1 MKMAKEKTSRLG
13 TGLSALFG
21 EEENVLENETVQ
33 TLPISRVEPRK
44 DQPRREFD
52 PAAIEELAASIR
64 EYGLIQPI
72 TVRPLDKGYYQ
83 IIAGERRWR
92 ASRAA
97 GLKEVPV
104 RILEADDK
112 LAMELALVEN
122 LQREDLNP
130 MEEAAGYKKLMDD
143 YGLTQEQVATRVQKS
158 RPAVTNA
165 LRLLSLGETLQKKV
179 SSGKLSAGHA
189 RALLPLKTETL
200 REKAAAEVESR
211 GLSVRQTETLVAS
224 LLRQAEQTEKEE
236 KKPPVVDYV
245 REAEKAL
252 SDALGRGV
260 KFQGGQKKGR
270 IALEFYSADDR
281 EALMEAL
288 RHMDKPIL
296 GITAA
301 PYVDLRVR
309 VSHWPR
315 HPKPR
320 LPQKL
325 KGQLQNQHFQHT
337 GKGHSLPGCFQR
349 QNQVRRKDSRM
360 KRRHRHIKPR
370 QSQRQKSRRIPD
382 QP

>member
-1 MKMAKEKTSRLG
+1 MATQKGLG
-13 TGLSALFG
+13 KGLGALFG
-21 EEENVLENETVQ
+21 DINEQ
-33 TLPISRVEPRK
+33 TETPAEGAVSLPLQKIEPNPLQPRK
-44 DQPRREFD
+44 TFD
-52 PAAIEELAASIR
+52 PDELASLAESIR
-64 EYGLIQPI
+64 MHGIIQPL
-72 TVRPLDKGYYQ
+72 TVRKLPSGFYQ

-143 YGLTQEQVATRVQKS
+143 YNLTQEQVATRVQKS

-288 RHMDKPIL
+288 RHMDKP
-296 GITAA
+296 
-301 PYVDLRVR
+301 
-309 VSHWPR
+309 W
-315 HPKPR
+315 K
-320 LPQKL
+320 K
-325 KGQLQNQHFQHT
+325 K
-337 GKGHSLPGCFQR
+337 
-349 QNQVRRKDSRM
+349 
-360 KRRHRHIKPR
+360 
-370 QSQRQKSRRIPD
+370 
-382 QP
+382 

>member
-1 MKMAKEKTSRLG
+1 MATQKGLG
-13 TGLSALFG
+13 KGLGALFG
-21 EEENVLENETVQ
+21 DINEQ
-33 TLPISRVEPRK
+33 TETPAEGAVSLPLQKIEPNPLQPRK
-44 DQPRREFD
+44 TFD
-52 PAAIEELAASIR
+52 PDELASLAESIR
-64 EYGLIQPI
+64 MHGIIQPL
-72 TVRPLDKGYYQ
+72 TVRKLPSGFYQ

-143 YGLTQEQVATRVQKS
+143 YNLTQEQVASRVQKS

-288 RHMDKPIL
+288 KHMDKP
-296 GITAA
+296 
-301 PYVDLRVR
+301 
-309 VSHWPR
+309 W
-315 HPKPR
+315 K
-320 LPQKL
+320 K
-325 KGQLQNQHFQHT
+325 K
-337 GKGHSLPGCFQR
+337 
-349 QNQVRRKDSRM
+349 
-360 KRRHRHIKPR
+360 
-370 QSQRQKSRRIPD
+370 
-382 QP
+382 

>member
-21 EEENVLENETVQ
+21 EEENVLEKETAQ

-92 ASRAA
+92 AARAA
-97 GLKEVPV
+97 GLREVPV

-143 YGLTQEQVATRVQKS
+143 YGLTQEQVASRVQKS

-165 LRLLSLGETLQKKV
+165 LRLLSLG
-179 SSGKLSAGHA
+179 
-189 RALLPLKTETL
+189 ETL

-224 LLRQAEQTEKEE
+224 LLRQAERPEKEE

-281 EALMEAL
+281 EALMDAL
-288 RHMDKPIL
+288 KKMDMPWK
-296 GITAA
+296 
-301 PYVDLRVR
+301 
-309 VSHWPR
+309 
-315 HPKPR
+315 K
-320 LPQKL
+320 K
-325 KGQLQNQHFQHT
+325 
-337 GKGHSLPGCFQR
+337 
-349 QNQVRRKDSRM
+349 
-360 KRRHRHIKPR
+360 
-370 QSQRQKSRRIPD
+370 
-382 QP
+382 